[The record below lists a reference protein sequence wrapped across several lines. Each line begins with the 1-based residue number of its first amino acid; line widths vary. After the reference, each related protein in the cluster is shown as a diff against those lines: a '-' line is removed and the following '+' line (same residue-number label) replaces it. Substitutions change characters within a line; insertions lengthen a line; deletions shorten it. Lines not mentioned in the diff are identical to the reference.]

1 MHGALALAMTLAQAP
16 TPASP
21 TSLAPQATPTAAH
34 PTEFRDPRP
43 RTFDPPH
50 GRYLLPNRAVIVADP
65 PRGYYDPPPGLY
77 PKTTTTS
84 PSPEAR
90 AARGIILGPLPTAE
104 ASMPA
109 WLAKRRRL
117 RIALGISS
125 GLILAT
131 ALTPALGAGIEA
143 AQDRDQG
150 PKGSVDGYPPGF
162 FVLVFGT
169 PLAIL
174 ATIVTGT
181 LLGVHKHRQP
191 RTNHRLQVTPGA
203 LNLAF

>member
-21 TSLAPQATPTAAH
+21 TPLAPQATPTAAF

-50 GRYLLPNRAVIVADP
+50 GRYLLPNRTVIVADP

-84 PSPEAR
+84 PSPEVR

-131 ALTPALGAGIEA
+131 LLTPAVGSGIDALRE
-143 AQDRDQG
+143 RDLDS
-150 PKGSVDGYPPGF
+150 PPIAEYPSGF
-162 FVLVFGT
+162 LVLVFGT

-181 LLGVHKHRQP
+181 LLGVHKHRKP

>member
-21 TSLAPQATPTAAH
+21 TPLAPQATPTAAF

-43 RTFDPPH
+43 RTFDP
-50 GRYLLPNRAVIVADP
+50 P

-84 PSPEAR
+84 PSPEVR

-131 ALTPALGAGIEA
+131 LLTPAVGSGIDALRE
-143 AQDRDQG
+143 RDLDS
-150 PKGSVDGYPPGF
+150 PPIAEYPSGF
-162 FVLVFGT
+162 LVLVFGT

-181 LLGVHKHRQP
+181 LLGVHKHRKP